1 MELNQFDL
9 NKNEE
14 SGDLTVVWTHLTKN
28 QQKLDRFKQFLGHE
42 IRRLNR
48 LKNIEWA
55 DMYSWDDETWKK
67 QSKISSYEWSNI
79 NQFVDANIVAMT
91 LALEDLGRDDDLE
104 EGEGETQPRKVPPEE
119 LTKLLA
125 EGNHYDTLEEPEI
138 DDLAYFRYTCDNSD
152 FFEFL
157 GYIDTEDAFYT
168 DRHQI
173 LGYFESHYFL
183 EKGDGVDVCFD
194 IDNVVQVCSS
204 YRPYH
209 HEYITH
215 AAAKYVE
222 TVKRVAFIGNGDSML
237 LHEIMKYPDL
247 ELVVGL
253 ELDQTVTRK
262 SFKHY
267 KTDPYFHDPRVDWW
281 FGDAAKSLL
290 VLPESYWGSFDLV
303 LVDLTEN
310 VLSNP
315 VTTNDL
321 DIISALGML
330 VNPDTGVIVKN
341 ESHLHKFTE
350 MFDYSMEMFFPTHML
365 CSETLAFG
373 SKGVDFFHAP
383 IYDHGIADMDNILYT
398 TAPMEAK
405 DRHDMMHDYQTK
417 PDKNVCTGNED
428 ENNNENETTN
438 DGVDD
443 EDQTTALGV
452 LELVTLE
459 QLTSPLDSFETIA
472 ESMKS
477 HIEGI
482 GGFTIIQDGVR
493 YEEKPHRLALI
504 VMQEGYVAAR
514 VQQNEKAAEDDENSF
529 YVGFDIYLWSQTHRI
544 EALKDIFSKAYG
556 SGHISSHKIVVGG
569 MFGTQNWKE
578 DAKHVGPMA
587 ASSSKLTCDNDAK
600 DAAKTTGSTSSS
612 FDAESAGGM
621 AIEEIVSL
629 ALAQQDAVAAV
640 FCGIESESCI
650 SRDVLKDHKLVT
662 EVIPL
667 YDCASTGD
675 DDTKQLYACE
685 RNIIAELKA
694 KLSSNKKLH
703 MFVLD
708 SNASQK
714 MHQIA
719 NSIFDTHEN
728 REDFLH
734 SHSIA
739 VALSGKDCIDSSN
752 EPWRKEFLDR
762 YRKQIHHDPVS
773 LGEFIIFSG
782 GNENHAYWFG
792 VVSTNDPG
800 IHVIFDSFEKKLQ
813 GRLRDDAR
821 VELRNIHGG
830 LYNYVEDQDLPTYS
844 EDNYDKTLAEEHF
857 EHQIPL
863 ARQSIFQYEATD
875 ELKELTSQ
883 GQGMNWNFVEKLI
896 YGSAI
901 SNYEGVIVDP
911 SKRMMFL
918 HPVGHGCVVL
928 MVGETFNIIT
938 VWDGRD
944 HMSIN
949 FFDVSS
955 TSTSLANKFDE
966 KLRELSPFLSVAID
980 AQPRGLGRVVNFPE
994 DIVMIDREKT
1004 AHRPKKD
1011 DDEVEYSLDD
1021 EEDDDYD
1028 GDDEVEDSL
1037 KEEL

>member
-1 MELNQFDL
+1 METNQFDL

-14 SGDLTVVWTHLTKN
+14 SGDLTVVWTHLTDNPK
-28 QQKLDRFKQFLGHE
+28 KLNTFQLFLARE

-55 DMYSWDDETWKK
+55 DMYSWDDEAWKK
-67 QSKISSYEWSNI
+67 QSNISAYEWSNI

-91 LALEDLGRDDDLE
+91 LALNDLGREDDL
-104 EGEGETQPRKVPPEE
+104 GDGETKRPPLPVSPEE
-119 LTKLLA
+119 LTTLL
-125 EGNHYDTLEEPEI
+125 EDGNHYDALEEPEL
-138 DDLAYFRYTCDNSD
+138 DDLAYFKYTCDSSD
-152 FFEFL
+152 FFEFR

-168 DRHQI
+168 DRDQL
-173 LGYFESHYFL
+173 LGYFQSHYFL
-183 EKGDGVDVCFD
+183 EKGHGVDVCFD
-194 IDNVVQVCSS
+194 IDNTVQVCSS

-209 HEYITH
+209 HEYIAH
-215 AAAKYVE
+215 AAAKYIE
-222 TVKRVAFIGNGDSML
+222 TVKRVAFVGNGDSML

-330 VNPDTGVIVKN
+330 VNPDTGVIVQN
-341 ESHLHKFTE
+341 ELYLHKFAE
-350 MFDYSMEMFFPTHML
+350 MFDYSMELFVPTPMI

-373 SKGVDFFHAP
+373 SNGVDFFHAP

-398 TAPMEAK
+398 TAPMDAK
-405 DRHDMMHDYQTK
+405 DRHDMMHDYRTK
-417 PDKNVCTGNED
+417 PDRNASPAD
-428 ENNNENETTN
+428 ETATKTAS
-438 DGVDD
+438 DGGDD
-443 EDQTTALGV
+443 KDQTTALGV

-459 QLTSPLDSFETIA
+459 HLTSPLDSFETIA
-472 ESMKS
+472 ESMKT
-477 HIEGI
+477 HLEGI
-482 GGFTIIQDGVR
+482 GGFTILQDGVH
-493 YEEKPHRLALI
+493 YEEKPHRLAMI
-504 VMQEGYVAAR
+504 VMEEGYVAAR
-514 VQQNEKAAEDDENSF
+514 VQQNEEAAEDDVNSF
-529 YVGFDIYLWSQTHRI
+529 YVGFDVYLWSQTHRI

-569 MFGTQNWKE
+569 MFGTQTWKE
-578 DAKHVGPMA
+578 DAKRFGPIPIA
-587 ASSSKLTCDNDAK
+587 AAFSSSSSSANV
-600 DAAKTTGSTSSS
+600 AAKTTGSKSTST
-612 FDAESAGGM
+612 FDAKSAGGM

-629 ALAQQDAVAAV
+629 ALAQNTVAAV
-640 FCGIESESCI
+640 FCGIESESCV
-650 SRDVLKDHKLVT
+650 SRDVLKDHKFVQQ
-662 EVIPL
+662 VIPF
-667 YDCASTGD
+667 YECASTGD
-675 DDTKQLYACE
+675 DDTKQIYACE
-685 RNIIAELKA
+685 RSIIAELKA
-694 KLSSNKKLH
+694 KLSSNNKLH
-703 MFVLD
+703 MIVLD
-708 SNASQK
+708 SNASHK
-714 MHQIA
+714 MHKIA
-719 NSIFDTHEN
+719 NSILDTHGN
-728 REDFLH
+728 RENFLH

-739 VALSGKDCIDSSN
+739 VALSSTVVDSAN

-762 YRKQIHHDPVS
+762 YRKQIHHDPVR
-773 LGEFIIFSG
+773 LGEFMILPG
-782 GNENHAYWFG
+782 GDEEYVYWFG

-800 IHVIFDSFEKKLQ
+800 INVVFDSLEKKLQ
-813 GRLRDDAR
+813 HRLPGDAT

-830 LYNYVEDQDLPTYS
+830 LYNYMEAQDLPTYS
-844 EDNYDKTLAEEHF
+844 ENEYDKTLAEAHF

-863 ARQSIFQYEATD
+863 ARQSILQYEATN
-875 ELKELTSQ
+875 ELKELTAQ

-901 SNYEGVIVDP
+901 SNNEGIVVDP

-944 HMSIN
+944 QMSIN
-949 FFDVSS
+949 VFDFSS
-955 TSTSLANKFDE
+955 TSTSLVNKFD
-966 KLRELSPFLSVAID
+966 KRLQELSPFLIVATD
-980 AQPRGLGRVVNFPE
+980 VQPRGLNRVVNFPE
-994 DIVMIDREKT
+994 DIVAIDTKK
-1004 AHRPKKD
+1004 AHRVEDDEDED
-1011 DDEVEYSLDD
+1011 DDEYGTE
-1021 EEDDDYD
+1021 
-1028 GDDEVEDSL
+1028 DEVEDSL
-1037 KEEL
+1037 NEEL

>member
-1 MELNQFDL
+1 MEMNQFDL

-14 SGDLTVVWTHLTKN
+14 SGDISVVWTHLTDN

-55 DMYSWDDETWKK
+55 DMYSWNDDEMWKK
-67 QSKISSYEWSNI
+67 SKISAYEWSNI

-91 LALEDLGRDDDLE
+91 LALEDLGRDLE
-104 EGEGETQPRKVPPEE
+104 EGKTQPRKRPPLTVPPEE
-119 LTKLLA
+119 LTTLLA

-138 DDLAYFRYTCDNSD
+138 DDLAYFKYTCDNSES
-152 FFEFL
+152 FEFM
-157 GYIDTEDAFYT
+157 GYVDTENAFYT
-168 DRHQI
+168 DRDQI
-173 LGYFESHYFL
+173 LGYFESHFFN
-183 EKGDGVDVCFD
+183 EKADEVDVCFD
-194 IDNVVQVCSS
+194 INNTVQICSS

-215 AAAKYVE
+215 AAARYVE
-222 TVKRVAFIGNGDSML
+222 TVKRVAFVGNGDSML

-303 LVDLTEN
+303 LVHLSEN
-310 VLSNP
+310 VLSNQ
-315 VTTNDL
+315 VTKDL
-321 DIISALGML
+321 DMISALGML
-330 VNPDTGVIVKN
+330 VNPNTGVIVQN
-341 ESHLHKFTE
+341 ELCLTKFAE
-350 MFDYSMEMFFPTHML
+350 VFDYSMELFFKTHML

-398 TAPMEAK
+398 TAPVEAE
-405 DRHDMMHDYQTK
+405 DRHSMMHDYRTK
-417 PDKNVCTGNED
+417 AGKKCTSD
-428 ENNNENETTN
+428 ENETAN
-438 DGVDD
+438 DSVDREDD
-443 EDQTTALGV
+443 EYQTTALGV

-459 QLTSPLDSFETIA
+459 ELTSPLDSFETIA
-472 ESMKS
+472 ESMKTC
-477 HIEGI
+477 IEGI
-482 GGFTIIQDGVR
+482 GGFTIIQDGVH
-493 YEEKPHRLALI
+493 YEEKPHGLALV

-514 VQQNEKAAEDDENSF
+514 VQQNENTAEDDDDDEDSF
-529 YVGFDIYLWSQTHRI
+529 YVGFDIHLWSQTHRI
-544 EALKDIFSKAYG
+544 EALTDTFSKTYR
-556 SGHISSHKIVVGG
+556 SEHISSHKIVVGG
-569 MFGTQNWKE
+569 MFGTENWKE
-578 DAKHVGPMA
+578 DAKHVGPMSS
-587 ASSSKLTCDNDAK
+587 SSSKPTCDTDTK
-600 DAAKTTGSTSSS
+600 DAAKTTGSSSS
-612 FDAESAGGM
+612 FDADSAGGM

-629 ALAQQDAVAAV
+629 ALAQDAVAAV
-640 FCGIESESCI
+640 FCGSESDSCI
-650 SRDVLKDHKLVT
+650 SLDVLKDHKLVK
-662 EVIPL
+662 EAIPL
-667 YDCASTGD
+667 YDCASAGD
-675 DDTKQLYACE
+675 DNTKQLYACE
-685 RNIIAELKA
+685 RKIIAELKA
-694 KLSSNKKLH
+694 KLSSDKLH

-728 REDFLH
+728 RAAFLH

-739 VALSGKDCIDSSN
+739 VAWSSNDVDSSN
-752 EPWRKEFLDR
+752 EPWRWEFLDR
-762 YRKQIHHDPVS
+762 YRKQIHHDPVK
-773 LGEFIIFSG
+773 LGEFMILSG
-782 GNENHAYWFG
+782 GNENHAYRFG
-792 VVSTNDPG
+792 LVSTNDPG
-800 IHVIFDSFEKKLQ
+800 INVIFDSFEKQLQ
-813 GRLRDDAR
+813 DRLRGDAR

-830 LYNYVEDQDLPTYS
+830 LYNYDEGHDFPSFS
-844 EDNYDKTLAEEHF
+844 EENYDKTLAEEHF
-857 EHQIPL
+857 ENQIPL

-875 ELKELTSQ
+875 QLKELTSQ

-901 SNYEGVIVDP
+901 SNNEGPIVDP
-911 SKRMMFL
+911 SKQMMFL

-944 HMSIN
+944 HLIIN
-949 FFDVSS
+949 IFDFS
-955 TSTSLANKFDE
+955 STSLAEKFDQR
-966 KLRELSPFLSVAID
+966 LRELSPFLSVAID
-980 AQPRGLGRVVNFPE
+980 SQPRGLGRVVNFPE
-994 DIVMIDREKT
+994 DIVMIDREKME
-1004 AHRPKKD
+1004 D
-1011 DDEVEYSLDD
+1011 DDEADD
-1021 EEDDDYD
+1021 EEEDDDEYE
-1028 GDDEVEDSL
+1028 DEVEVSL